1 MIYRSVRRSA
11 AIVALVLLTLSLV
24 LGTTSVSAKPGG
36 SNSPNAKL
44 CQKGGYT
51 ALATTDDPA
60 TAFATE
66 KACVSYAVEGGTLV
80 TYVPAPPAGP
90 DGCALFASHE
100 TTPLY
105 SLEGSFAFLAGD
117 RVTLVATD
125 PAVGITGVQ
134 MSFNDVEMG
143 SDAFPAEL
151 TYDIPTDGT
160 YAVRVIVRGGP
171 GNVLMDFDCS
181 RP

>member
-66 KACVSYAVEGGTLV
+66 NACVSYAAEGGTLV
-80 TYVPAPPAGP
+80 TYVPAPSA
-90 DGCALFASHE
+90 GCAFFASS
-100 TTPLY
+100 PPRRLY
-105 SLEGSFAFLAGD
+105 SLDGPFAFLAGE

-125 PAVGITGVQ
+125 PAVGTTGVQ
-134 MSFNDVEMG
+134 ISFNGVGVG

-151 TYDIPTDGT
+151 SYDIPTDGT
-160 YAVRVIVRGGP
+160 YVVRVIVRGGT
-171 GNVLMDFDCS
+171 GNALMDFDCS

>member
-1 MIYRSVRRSA
+1 MLSRSVRRSA

-51 ALATTDDPA
+51 ALATTADPA

-66 KACVSYAVEGGTLV
+66 EACVSYAAEGGTLAA
-80 TYVPAPPAGP
+80 YVPAPSA
-90 DGCALFASHE
+90 GCAYFASVA
-100 TTPLY
+100 PQRLY
-105 SLEGSFAFLAGD
+105 SWDIPLDFLAGE
-117 RVTLVATD
+117 RVTLVATE
-125 PAVGITGVQ
+125 PVVGATGVQ
-134 MSFNDVEMG
+134 MRFNGVG
-143 SDAFPAEL
+143 VSSPGFPAEL
-151 TYDIPTDGT
+151 SYDIPTDGT
-160 YAVRVIVRGGP
+160 YWVRIIVLGGV
-171 GNVLMDFDCS
+171 GGALIDVGCS

>member
-44 CQKGGYT
+44 CQKGGY
-51 ALATTDDPA
+51 ANLATTADPA
-60 TAFATE
+60 TAFASE
-66 KACVSYAVEGGTLV
+66 EACVSYAAKGGTLA
-80 TYVPAPPAGP
+80 TYVPAPSA
-90 DGCALFASHE
+90 GCAFFASYPP
-100 TTPLY
+100 TRLY
-105 SLEGSFAFLAGD
+105 SLDSRFAFLAGE

-125 PAVGITGVQ
+125 PAVGTTGVQ
-134 MSFNDVEMG
+134 ISFNGVGVG

-151 TYDIPTDGT
+151 SYDIPTDGT
-160 YAVRVIVRGGP
+160 YAVRVIVRGGSP
-171 GNVLMDFDCS
+171 RKYDF
-181 RP
+181 